1 MGDMVNIPITI
12 KSDDNGYFDRE
23 CPNEDCLYQFKIKLE
38 DWKNNVSD
46 DEVHCP
52 MCGYVASADKWW
64 TQSQLE
70 SIREIASSYAMNLL
84 QSKLDNTFKDMEYR
98 NRNNK
103 FFKVTYKPGQRV
115 SFINNPIG
123 QSEEWQTEITCSK
136 CNTRYSVI
144 GTAYFCPCCG
154 QNNIKNALMDS
165 LESIEKM
172 VDSLDDIE
180 KLLNSSV
187 GRDSA
192 VDMSRMILGNTL
204 EDIISSFQKYAE
216 TLFSEISSKKVRVN
230 DFQIVDKG
238 SQLFKDA
245 CGKGYSSWLEDAEL
259 EKMNL
264 MFQKRHI
271 VDHNAAIVDSDYL
284 KKSGDTS
291 YEAGQRLILHKNDI
305 YELIKIVKKLLQ
317 GLTEECE
324 NFKNQ

>member
-1 MGDMVNIPITI
+1 MGDIVNIPITI

-46 DEVHCP
+46 NEVHCP
-52 MCGYVASADKWW
+52 LCGYVASADKWW

-70 SIREIASSYAMNLL
+70 SINEIASSYAMNLL
-84 QSKLDNTFKDMEYR
+84 QSKLNKSFKEMEYH
-98 NRNNK
+98 NNK
-103 FFKVTYKPGQRV
+103 FFKVSYIPSKRV

-154 QNNIKNALMDS
+154 QNNIKSALLDS

-204 EDIISSFQKYAE
+204 EDIISLFQKYAE

-245 CGKGYSSWLEDAEL
+245 CGKDYSTWLDDTEL
-259 EKMNL
+259 EKMKL

-271 VDHNAAIVDSDYL
+271 VDHNASIVDSDYL
-284 KKSGDTS
+284 RKSGDTS
-291 YEAGQRLILHKNDI
+291 YAAGQRLVLHKNDV
-305 YELIKIVKKLLQ
+305 YELIRIVKKLSK
-317 GLTEECE
+317 GLTDECD
-324 NFKNQ
+324 KLQI